1 MDKQLDDS
9 ACLFLFDFLGGA
21 VAWPLA
27 TQAQQQERMRRI
39 GVLGLAR
46 GRRLE
51 VDDQLVLGRPC
62 TGRSAGFSPLRMRS
76 TFTDAEIVEPAPGKP
91 NEDLRP
97 RKLTAV
103 EMTSS
108 ARSRKRSASRS
119 PCFASSIM
127 RLATVKVTGS
137 SRSFSC
143 SSSKAPSNAVT
154 RTSISPGPNER
165 SPSRKRRMGM
175 DTPLKPEPRSMLILF
190 TLSASAKSYRRRRP
204 NSGDCF
210 KIERGYRARERALN
224 LSGASNTLD
233 VCPHLEHW

>member
-1 MDKQLDDS
+1 MAPNKHELKTLKYAVFAAFSIIRRHSRRYGLPASHGENRGSSPLGSANDFQHLAMDKQLDDS

-27 TQAQQQERMRRI
+27 TQPQQQERMRRI

-103 EMTSS
+103 EMTLALGRANDQHH
-108 ARSRKRSASRS
+108 AR
-119 PCFASSIM
+119 P
-127 RLATVKVTGS
+127 
-137 SRSFSC
+137 
-143 SSSKAPSNAVT
+143 
-154 RTSISPGPNER
+154 
-165 SPSRKRRMGM
+165 
-175 DTPLKPEPRSMLILF
+175 
-190 TLSASAKSYRRRRP
+190 
-204 NSGDCF
+204 
-210 KIERGYRARERALN
+210 ALP
-224 LSGASNTLD
+224 
-233 VCPHLEHW
+233 VQ

>member
-27 TQAQQQERMRRI
+27 TQPQQQERMRRI

-46 GRRLE
+46 GRRLRLMTSSY
-51 VDDQLVLGRPC
+51 LVGSC

-103 EMTSS
+103 EMTLALGRANDQHH
-108 ARSRKRSASRS
+108 AR
-119 PCFASSIM
+119 P
-127 RLATVKVTGS
+127 
-137 SRSFSC
+137 
-143 SSSKAPSNAVT
+143 
-154 RTSISPGPNER
+154 
-165 SPSRKRRMGM
+165 
-175 DTPLKPEPRSMLILF
+175 
-190 TLSASAKSYRRRRP
+190 
-204 NSGDCF
+204 
-210 KIERGYRARERALN
+210 ALP
-224 LSGASNTLD
+224 
-233 VCPHLEHW
+233 VQ